1 MCIGPFMNSKAFAA
15 AREKEQINEGEIPQT
30 VNYHPETGQQ
40 QYPDKTYNE
49 HSGAEIAQ
57 DSRAAAAAS
66 KQTGTLKGDTPLT
79 TNTKKPGS
87 APGGHGGG
95 EINY

>member
-1 MCIGPFMNSKAFAA
+1 MNSKAFAA